1 MYRDI
6 GKLIQAYADK
16 YLNQPENTNKGKFY
30 VTDAQQLLDRSHLR
44 GIPDPLGTMIL
55 TAVFESLEAGYM
67 IGYRT
72 AQRDARR
79 SKSDRDQKKSA

>member
-6 GKLIQAYADK
+6 GKLIQAYSDK
-16 YLNQPENTNKGKFY
+16 YVNQPENRTKGAFY
-30 VTDAQQLLDRSHLR
+30 VTDVEQILVRNGLMGINGALADMLLRTIFD
-44 GIPDPLGTMIL
+44 
-55 TAVFESLEAGYM
+55 SLSAGYM

-79 SKSDRDQKKSA
+79 RNRDRDQKKSA